1 MARREFT
8 KPVAVAITKRATDP
22 RGRLRCELCHG
33 AIVKGEVH
41 HVKQDAMET
50 EKARKLTAAD
60 GLYLCKPCHLV
71 ETKKQAPVMAKVKR
85 QEAKNLGVRAEPT
98 MQSRPAKEK
107 APSRHPLPP
116 RRSIYGAAT

>member
-22 RGRLRCELCHG
+22 QGRLRCELCHG

-50 EKARKLTAAD
+50 EKVRKLTAA
-60 GLYLCKPCHLV
+60 
-71 ETKKQAPVMAKVKR
+71 EQAYPPHVLELLSVVHALRVF
-85 QEAKNLGVRAEPT
+85 
-98 MQSRPAKEK
+98 
-107 APSRHPLPP
+107 RHE
-116 RRSIYGAAT
+116 